1 MDEERKFDVCPCC
14 KEKKYLNSVTGIYK
28 GKLWAGWLCASCLHE
43 IQKKNHDKEIQ
54 EASLNEQM
62 YI

>member
-1 MDEERKFDVCPCC
+1 MDKERKFDVCPCC

-43 IQKKNHDKEIQ
+43 IQKKNQ
-54 EASLNEQM
+54 EKDNETVRS
-62 YI
+62 